1 MATKNRLK
9 TKSRVGSEGIDALR
23 GTTCIQYRSEI
34 TECVDCWA
42 LFGLQRRRSD
52 EDFSNKKIF
61 TLDRVE
67 FELPVLFQG
76 ALDTYRL
83 LAVDQEL
90 SNNGVMPSSMS
101 LLYMK
106 VAPRS
111 CGYK

>member
-1 MATKNRLK
+1 M
-9 TKSRVGSEGIDALR
+9 
-23 GTTCIQYRSEI
+23 
-34 TECVDCWA
+34 CWA
-42 LFGLQRRRSD
+42 LFGLQRWGGGG

-76 ALDTYRL
+76 ALDTNRL

-101 LLYMK
+101 LPYMEL
-106 VAPRS
+106 APSS
-111 CGYK
+111 CGYS